1 MSAAARIL
9 HPRISRRLE
18 IVCLCSLL
26 LLAIPL
32 HAQHDERAVRA
43 AFVFH
48 LTKYVEWPNPG
59 NELMIGF
66 VGEDRM
72 GVTLQKVVDGKD
84 SDGRTL
90 RVVLSPTDEQLQ
102 QCSLVYFAN
111 AAQSK
116 IRPALS
122 KLKGRNILT
131 VGENEEFA
139 RDGGMIGLVRD
150 ADEIQIRINLQAA
163 QAAGLKISSRLL
175 NLAVIVRSSG
185 GE

>member
-1 MSAAARIL
+1 MSASIWHA
-9 HPRISRRLE
+9 RISRRFG
-18 IVCLCSLL
+18 IVCLYWLL
-26 LLAIPL
+26 LLATPL

-48 LTKYVEWPNPG
+48 LTQYVEWPNPG
-59 NELMIGF
+59 NELIIGL

-72 GVTLQKVVDGKD
+72 AATLQKVVDGKE
-84 SDGRTL
+84 SDGRIL
-90 RVVLSPTDEQLQ
+90 RVVVSPTEEQLQ

-111 AAQSK
+111 GAQPK
-116 IRPALS
+116 VRATLS
-122 KLKGRNILT
+122 KLKARNILT

-150 ADEIQIRINLQAA
+150 ADQIQIRINLQAA

-185 GE
+185 EE